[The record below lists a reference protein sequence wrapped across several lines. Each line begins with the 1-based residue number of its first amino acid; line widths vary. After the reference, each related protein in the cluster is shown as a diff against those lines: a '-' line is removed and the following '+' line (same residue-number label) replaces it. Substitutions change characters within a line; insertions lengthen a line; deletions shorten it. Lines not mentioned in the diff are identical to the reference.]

1 MLRISIRLAV
11 AVVLVLLMI
20 GAVASQQTV
29 AQAPAAGGVIA
40 LTNARVIDGTGRPA
54 LERATI
60 VMRNGRIEAV
70 GANAAVPAGAVRV
83 DMAGKTIMPGM
94 INAHG
99 HAQKGLNP
107 KIPIRDDLIR
117 QLRMYANYGVTTVM
131 SLGANPDDELEQLKL
146 RDEQDS
152 VPLDRAR
159 LYTSGQSVR
168 RWKTPEES
176 RADTN
181 RVADVKPDIVK
192 FHFDDPPANMSAET
206 WGAIIEE
213 AHKRGLRVAPH
224 IFYLRDA
231 KAAVQKGADVLAHS
245 VRDLDVDA
253 ELIADMKRRDVG
265 LIPTLTREV
274 TVYVYESTP
283 AFFKDPFFLRGMS
296 LFKEH
301 VDIVSDPAFQERVR
315 SDKVAQSIKQAFVQ
329 AKKNLKSLFDAG
341 VPIGFGTDGGVPNNM
356 TFGRFQGYLEHMEL
370 ELMVESGLTPMQVLT
385 AATST
390 SARIMRLDQVGTI
403 ATGKAADLLVLD
415 ANPLQDIR
423 NTRQINSVWIA
434 GRRLASTGT
443 N

>member
-1 MLRISIRLAV
+1 M
-11 AVVLVLLMI
+11 
-20 GAVASQQTV
+20 
-29 AQAPAAGGVIA
+29 
-40 LTNARVIDGTGRPA
+40 
-54 LERATI
+54 
-60 VMRNGRIEAV
+60 
-70 GANAAVPAGAVRV
+70 
-83 DMAGKTIMPGM
+83 
-94 INAHG
+94 
-99 HAQKGLNP
+99 
-107 KIPIRDDLIR
+107 
-117 QLRMYANYGVTTVM
+117 
-131 SLGANPDDELEQLKL
+131 
-146 RDEQDS
+146 
-152 VPLDRAR
+152 
-159 LYTSGQSVR
+159 
-168 RWKTPEES
+168 
-176 RADTN
+176 
-181 RVADVKPDIVK
+181 
-192 FHFDDPPANMSAET
+192 
-206 WGAIIEE
+206 
-213 AHKRGLRVAPH
+213 
-224 IFYLRDA
+224 
-231 KAAVQKGADVLAHS
+231 QKGADVLAHS